1 MTARGGSF
9 SGNFGRGW
17 YDVPAA
23 LVTGR
28 KIHLTGFHFTGVMNG

>member
-9 SGNFGRGW
+9 SGNFRRGCT
-17 YDVPAA
+17 DGTTA

-28 KIHLTGFHFTGVMNG
+28 KIHLTGFHFAGVING

>member
-9 SGNFGRGW
+9 SRSFRRGW
-17 YDVPAA
+17 YDGTTA

-28 KIHLTGFHFTGVMNG
+28 KIHLTGFHFTGVVNG

>member
-9 SGNFGRGW
+9 PRSFRRG
-17 YDVPAA
+17 YPDGTTA
-23 LVTGR
+23 LVIGR